1 MRQPCCHPSLQSG
14 WPVLHSVQTRRM
26 SCWLRNHL
34 NGVTR
39 AMLEADSTPGAFTVV
54 IAIPPSGSQ
63 LDDRILRA
71 GCIAS
76 VTFKAVAAGKA
87 ALRLT
92 ARFLF
97 GQTGNH
103 LLESSHTCGNAQC
116 PLRGRISVAVNR
128 QM

>member
-1 MRQPCCHPSLQSG
+1 MRRLCCHPSLQSG
-14 WPVLHSVQTRRM
+14 CLVFRSFQTRRV

-39 AMLEADSTPGAFTVV
+39 AMLEADSTSGTFTVV

-71 GCIAS
+71 GGIAS

-87 ALRLT
+87 TLRLT
-92 ARFLF
+92 ACFLF

-103 LLESSHTCGNAQC
+103 LFESAHTCGNA
-116 PLRGRISVAVNR
+116 
-128 QM
+128 